1 MCPERSDRPDPDHLL
16 RRLQEKD
23 QLEKRAKLKIFFG
36 ASPGVGK
43 TYAMLVEAQEMKRAG
58 FDVVAG
64 VVETHGRGE
73 TGALLAGIERIPPQ
87 ELSYRGVTLREF
99 DLDAALARKPDLLL
113 VDELAHTNAPGSRHR
128 KRWQDVEELLEAGIS
143 VATTLNVQHVDSLND
158 VVESFT
164 GVRVRETV
172 PDSILDRADEIE
184 LIDLPPDDLLQ
195 RLREGKVYVPEQA
208 GRAIENFFQKGNLIA
223 LRELAL
229 RRTAERVDAQMES
242 WRRIEGVEEI
252 WPVGGRLLACI
263 GDPESGLGLV
273 RGARRIASALKAEWL
288 VMHVET
294 PAALR
299 RGRGLHDRVVD
310 VMGLAEDLG
319 AETAIV
325 SGQNVVDEILAYAR
339 EHHVARILVGPPR
352 GPRWMERI
360 LGSVATD
367 LVLRADEFDVHVHR
381 GKPEDEDRPLPLAVA
396 PRSGVRGYLQAL
408 VAVALCTAI
417 SLFLD
422 RWFEPANIAMAYL
435 VCAALVAVAVGRG
448 PSILASVLG
457 VLVFDYLFVPPYHT
471 IAVADS
477 QYLITMGVTL
487 VVALLLSTMATR
499 LREQAQFARRREE
512 RNAALYRL
520 SRELAASADPG
531 DLLAAAARSVESVF
545 DAPVAILLP
554 DADGR
559 VVPRTGALVPLAADP
574 HERGVA
580 QWTFD
585 HEEAAGHGTDTLPAA
600 KALYLPLVGSQKA
613 VGVLG
618 IRPVHARDVFRPDQ
632 LRLLR
637 TFANQTAI
645 ALERSRLVEQAEAA
659 RVDAEAERTRS
670 SLLSSVSHDLRT
682 PLAAI
687 TGAATSLQDGALAMD
702 GGTRRE
708 LLATIVEESNRLTSL
723 VQDLLEMTRLESG
736 VRAQKEWHSLEEVVG
751 AALARFRAELEGR
764 DVTTRIPADLP
775 LVPLD
780 AVLFTQALVHLLE
793 NALRYTPSGSPIQ
806 IDARRED
813 KSVVIEVADRGP
825 GLTPGDEERIFEK
838 FYRGKPGAVAAG
850 RPGGAAGV
858 GLGLA
863 ICRAIVVAHGG
874 SIRAANR
881 PGGGTVF
888 EITLPL
894 EAEPPVVP
902 PEEPEAASSSVSTAP
917 SSGSGF
923 PPEGR

>member
-1 MCPERSDRPDPDHLL
+1 MLAIMSPEPVERPDPDHLL
-16 RRLQEKD
+16 RRIQEKD
-23 QLEKRAKLKIFFG
+23 RLEKRAKLKIFFG

-58 FDVVAG
+58 LDVVAG
-64 VVETHGRGE
+64 VVETHGRTE
-73 TGALLAGIERIPPQ
+73 TGALLAGLDRIAPR
-87 ELSYRGVTLREF
+87 EISYRGVTLREF

-113 VDELAHTNAPGSRHR
+113 VDELAHTNAPNSRHR
-128 KRWQDVEELLEAGIS
+128 KRWQDVEELLAAGIS
-143 VATTLNVQHVDSLND
+143 VSTTLNVQHVDSLND

-164 GVRVRETV
+164 AVRVRETV

-263 GDPESGLGLV
+263 GDPESGLALV

-294 PAALR
+294 PASLR
-299 RGRGLHDRVVD
+299 RARGGLHDRIVD

-352 GPRWMERI
+352 GPWWMERL

-367 LVLRADEFDVHVHR
+367 LVLRAQDFDVHVHR
-381 GKPEDEDRPLPLAVA
+381 GTPEDEQRPRPITVT
-396 PRSGVRGYLQAL
+396 PRSGIDGYLRAL
-408 VAVALCTAI
+408 IVVGACTAI
-417 SLFLD
+417 SWFLD
-422 RWFEPANIAMAYL
+422 RWLEPANLAMVYL
-435 VCAALVAVAVGRG
+435 VGAAIVAVTIGRG
-448 PSILASVLG
+448 PSLLASVVG

-477 QYLITMGVTL
+477 QYLVTMIVTL

-520 SRELAASADPG
+520 SRELAASADPA

-554 DADGR
+554 DAEGR
-559 VVPRTGALVPLAADP
+559 VVPRTGGLVPLAADP
-574 HERGVA
+574 HERAVA

-600 KALYLPLVGSQKA
+600 KALYLPLVGPQKA

-618 IRPVHARDVFRPDQ
+618 IRPADAKDVFRPDQ

-659 RVDAEAERTRS
+659 RVDVEAERTRS

-687 TGAATSLQDGALAMD
+687 TGAATSLQDGALVLEPA
-702 GGTRRE
+702 TRKE

-736 VRAQKEWHSLEEVVG
+736 LRIQKEWHSLEEAIG
-751 AALARFRAELEGR
+751 AALARFQGELEGR
-764 DVTTRIPADLP
+764 EVVTNVPADLP
-775 LVPLD
+775 LVAID

-793 NALRYTPSGSPIQ
+793 NALRYTPAGTPIQ
-806 IDARRED
+806 IGARREGRT
-813 KSVVIEVADRGP
+813 VAVEVADRGP
-825 GLTPGDEERIFEK
+825 GLAAGDEERVFDK
-838 FYRGKPGAVAAG
+838 FYRGSAGAGAP
-850 RPGGAAGV
+850 RTGGAPGV

-874 SIRAANR
+874 EIRAENR

-888 EITLPL
+888 RITLPL
-894 EAEPPVVP
+894 EAEPPGVP
-902 PEEPEAASSSVSTAP
+902 PEEAESPPASSPATEPA
-917 SSGSGF
+917 
-923 PPEGR
+923 

>member
-1 MCPERSDRPDPDHLL
+1 MCPEREDDRPDPDHLL

-23 QLEKRAKLKIFFG
+23 RLEARAKLKIFFG

-58 FDVVAG
+58 QDVVAG

-73 TGALLAGIERIPPQ
+73 TGALLAGLERLAPR
-87 ELSYRGVTLREF
+87 ELQYRGVTLREF
-99 DLDAALARKPDLLL
+99 DLDAALARRPDLLL
-113 VDELAHTNAPGSRHR
+113 VDELAHTNAPGSRHK

-164 GVRVRETV
+164 AVRVRETV

-242 WRRIEGVEEI
+242 WRRIEGVAEI

-263 GDPESGLGLV
+263 GDPESGLALV

-294 PAALR
+294 PASLR
-299 RGRGLHDRVVD
+299 RGRGLRDRIVD

-352 GPRWMERI
+352 GPRWMER
-360 LGSVATD
+360 LVGSVATD
-367 LVLRADEFDVHVHR
+367 LVLRAQDFDVHVHR
-381 GKPEDEDRPLPLAVA
+381 GAPEGEERPLPIAVI

-408 VAVALCTAI
+408 VAVALCTLLA
-417 SLFLD
+417 LALD
-422 RWFEPANIAMAYL
+422 RWFEPANIAMVYL

-448 PSILASVLG
+448 PSILASVIG
-457 VLVFDYLFVPPYHT
+457 VLVFDYLFVPPFHT

-477 QYLITMGVTL
+477 QYLITMVVTL

-554 DADGR
+554 DAEGR
-559 VVPRTGALVPLAADP
+559 VAPRTGSLVPLAADA

-600 KALYLPLVGSQKA
+600 KALYLPLVGSQRA
-613 VGVLG
+613 LGVLG
-618 IRPVHARDVFRPDQ
+618 IRPADARDVFRPDQ

-659 RVDAEAERTRS
+659 RVEAEAERTRS

-687 TGAATSLQDGALAMD
+687 TGAATSLQDGALVLDAE
-702 GGTRRE
+702 TRRE
-708 LLATIVEESNRLTSL
+708 LLATIVEESNRLSSL

-736 VRAQKEWHSLEEVVG
+736 VRVQKEWHSLEEVIG
-751 AALARFRAELEGR
+751 AALGRFRAALEGR
-764 DVTTRIPADLP
+764 TVVAQLADDLP

-793 NALRYTPSGSPIQ
+793 NAIRHTPAGSPIQ
-806 IDARRED
+806 IAARRED
-813 KSVVIEVADRGP
+813 KSVVVEVADRGP
-825 GLTPGDEERIFEK
+825 GLAPGDEERIFEK
-838 FYRGKPGAVAAG
+838 FYRGPGAAPGAA
-850 RPGGAAGV
+850 RPAGGAGV

-863 ICRAIVVAHGG
+863 ICRAIVAAHGG
-874 SIRAANR
+874 TITAAHR
-881 PGGGTVF
+881 PGGGTEF
-888 EITLPL
+888 RITLPL
-894 EAEPPVVP
+894 EAEPPAVP
-902 PEEPEAASSSVSTAP
+902 PEEPEATAP
-917 SSGSGF
+917 AATPSAERG
-923 PPEGR
+923 